1 MKDVN
6 DIIFLVNVM
15 RNVIDVL
22 EKMNYKYKIGIINN
36 GRFISLDKPFENKQ
50 VIKIQWKKEAVDRL
64 INKLKK
70 NNIVL
75 KLLANNNY
83 YGRFQID
90 ESDNELL
97 VEYVV
102 NSHVQL
108 PHLLLKKFR
117 TGDNLYI
124 LTPKDKTIKR
134 KSARKYNTE
143 FGYYSK
149 WFEDYLSNNYE
160 SIISEL
166 ISKIEPFA
174 YRKVEEIEL
183 ENLSEKINKLFFMSL
198 FRNPDEVK
206 EINDNSYT
214 SILFDG
220 GIKPEDIALTCEKI
234 ATDILKK
241 YKPLVIINTL
251 SENFVTI
258 KCLFSGLSLKFG
270 NSLFAPLHP
279 KFGIVMVSNEYY
291 SQVIKEYGNGTFIV
305 VNTIEV
311 LNIINQNVYHSALI
325 NDTDVIGIKEDLENL
340 LEQVNNT

>member
-1 MKDVN
+1 
-6 DIIFLVNVM
+6 M
-15 RNVIDVL
+15 RNVIDIL

-64 INKLKK
+64 INKFKK
-70 NNIVL
+70 NNMVL
-75 KLLANNNY
+75 KLLADNNY

-90 ESDNELL
+90 ETDNELL

-117 TGDNLYI
+117 TGDNLYYCS
-124 LTPKDKTIKR
+124 PKDNIIK
-134 KSARKYNTE
+134 KNSARKYNTE

-149 WFEDYLSNNYE
+149 WFEDYLSSNYE
-160 SIISEL
+160 NIISEL
-166 ISKIEPFA
+166 INKIEPFA
-174 YRKVEEIEL
+174 FREVDEIEL
-183 ENLSEKINKLFFMSL
+183 ENLSEKINKLFFMAL
-198 FRNPDEVK
+198 FRNPDEIK
-206 EINDNSYT
+206 EINKNSYT
-214 SILFDG
+214 SILFDD
-220 GIKPEDIALTCEKI
+220 GIKSDDVALTCEKM
-234 ATDILKK
+234 AMDILKK
-241 YKPLVIINTL
+241 YKPLLVVNNL

-258 KCLFSGLSLKFG
+258 KCLFSGLSLKEG
-270 NSLFAPLHP
+270 NFLFAPLHP

-291 SQVIKEYGNGTFIV
+291 SQVIKEYGNETFIV